1 MDIPIL
7 NKEDVENQET
17 EKSAGEEN
25 IRDQMIE
32 FMKSKGYKH
41 SPAEDG
47 SGDNPENETSD
58 FFTKGTNLIEVIIT
72 GGIDEEVLEQ
82 MISGIV

>member
-17 EKSAGEEN
+17 EKSVGEEN

-41 SPAEDG
+41 SPAEEGPKDLI
-47 SGDNPENETSD
+47 ENETSD
-58 FFTKGTNLIEVIIT
+58 FFAKGTNLIEVIIT
-72 GGIDEEVLEQ
+72 GDLDEEVLEQ